1 MTDEQIVKFIIYRAQ
16 KAGQPLKLT
25 NPKLVI
31 YANAGSTIYLA
42 VRFDGYED
50 PFFVRFTQGTAR
62 GIFKIKPQDP
72 SFAVW
77 KAKLFAE
84 NGSKFEID
92 YDLFKLPSCVKH
104 FVSYAVIEALKTKGM
119 GFDLFNLSFKPDPEI
134 IRPSESYEEA
144 SIETDL
150 VDFNFDFPIELTEL
164 PAL

>member
-16 KAGQPLKLT
+16 KVGQPLKLT

-31 YANAGSTIYLA
+31 YANAGSNIYLA
-42 VRFDGYED
+42 VRFDNYKD
-50 PFFVRFTQGTAR
+50 PFLVRFTQGTAR

-72 SFAVW
+72 NFADW
-77 KAKLFAE
+77 RAGLFKE
-84 NGSKFEID
+84 NGSIEVD
-92 YDLFKLPSCVKH
+92 YDISKLPPCVKH

-144 SIETDL
+144 AIETDL
-150 VDFNFDFPIELTEL
+150 ADFNFDFPVELTEL

>member
-1 MTDEQIVKFIIYRAQ
+1 MTDKQIVQFIIYRAQ

-31 YANAGSTIYLA
+31 YANAGSNIYLA
-42 VRFDGYED
+42 VRFDNYKD
-50 PFFVRFTQGTAR
+50 PFFVRFTQGTVR

-77 KAKLFAE
+77 RIKLFNE
-84 NGSKFEID
+84 NGYKFEID
-92 YDLFKLPSCVKH
+92 YDLSKLPPCVKH
-104 FVSYAVIEALKTKGM
+104 FVSYAVIETLKTKGM

-144 SIETDL
+144 AIETDL
-150 VDFNFDFPIELTEL
+150 VDFNFDLPAELTEL

>member
-31 YANAGSTIYLA
+31 YANACSAIYLA

-50 PFFVRFTQGTAR
+50 PFLVRFTQGTAR

-72 SFAVW
+72 SFDAW
-77 KAKLFAE
+77 KTKLFAE
-84 NGSKFEID
+84 NGSKFEVD
-92 YDLFKLPSCVKH
+92 YDLSKLPPCVKH
-104 FVSYAVIEALKTKGM
+104 FVSYAVIKALKTKGM

-144 SIETDL
+144 AIETDL

>member
-42 VRFDGYED
+42 VRFNGYED
-50 PFFVRFTQGTAR
+50 PFFIRFTQGTAR

-72 SFAVW
+72 SFAAW
-77 KAKLFAE
+77 KTTLFNE

-92 YDLFKLPSCVKH
+92 YDLSKLPPCVKH
-104 FVSYAVIEALKTKGM
+104 FVSYAIIEALKTKGM

-144 SIETDL
+144 AIETDL
-150 VDFNFDFPIELTEL
+150 ADFNFDFPVELTEL
-164 PAL
+164 PTL

>member
-1 MTDEQIVKFIIYRAQ
+1 MTDEQIFKFIIYRAQ

-31 YANAGSTIYLA
+31 YANACSAIYLA

-50 PFFVRFTQGTAR
+50 PFLVRFTQGTAR

-72 SFAVW
+72 SFADW
-77 KAKLFAE
+77 KAELFKE
-84 NGSKFEID
+84 NGPKFEID
-92 YDLFKLPSCVKH
+92 YDLSKLPPCVKH

-144 SIETDL
+144 AIETDL
-150 VDFNFDFPIELTEL
+150 ADFNFDLPAELTEL
-164 PAL
+164 PTL